1 MADRRIAVVT
11 TGRGVGRL
19 ADHLRAALASWETRI
34 PTAELNAYVRQLVM
48 ETPPPARGGRA
59 PKIKYVTQADV
70 RPPRFVVFSTGFLEA
85 GYRRFLER
93 KLRERWGFGGTPI
106 DISVKVRE
114 GRERPRG

>member
-1 MADRRIAVVT
+1 MCSCRPPVGVRRASVNK
-11 TGRGVGRL
+11 L
-19 ADHLRAALASWETRI
+19 ADHLRSALASWESRV
-34 PTAELNAYVRQLVM
+34 PTAELNSFVRALVQ

-93 KLRERWGFGGTPI
+93 KLRERFGFHGTPI
-106 DISVKVRE
+106 EISVKVRE